1 MNDDSGPEKN
11 QEKNSAV
18 VIKRTGMKQKNSN
31 DGKGRE
37 VFQEE
42 N

>member
-1 MNDDSGPEKN
+1 MTPDQEDKN
-11 QEKNSAV
+11 QERNSAV
-18 VIKRTGMKQKNSN
+18 VIKRTEMKQTDSN
-31 DGKGRE
+31 DSKGRE

>member
-1 MNDDSGPEKN
+1 MTPDQEDKN
-11 QEKNSAV
+11 QEKNSAF
-18 VIKRTGMKQKNSN
+18 VIKRTGMKQTDSN